1 MIKKKVCMLGA
12 FAVGKTSLVQRFVN
26 SIFSGKYQTTIGVK
40 IDQKM
45 VSLDET
51 EVNLLLWDIHGEDDF
66 QKVKATY
73 VMGASGYFIVMDGTR
88 NETYQVGLE
97 LEKLAKNAA
106 PQAKCVVLINKS
118 DLIRDWE
125 ITPGQ
130 IAKLISNG
138 FKVIQT
144 SAKDNLAV
152 ETAFTELTRMM
163 IK

>member
-1 MIKKKVCMLGA
+1 
-12 FAVGKTSLVQRFVN
+12 
-26 SIFSGKYQTTIGVK
+26 
-40 IDQKM
+40 
-45 VSLDET
+45 
-51 EVNLLLWDIHGEDDF
+51 
-66 QKVKATY
+66 
-73 VMGASGYFIVMDGTR
+73 MGASGYFIVMGGTR

-97 LEKLAKNAA
+97 LEKLARTAA
-106 PQAKCVVLINKS
+106 PQAKCVILINKS
-118 DLIRDWE
+118 DLISDWE

-130 IAKLISNG
+130 IARLMNDG